1 MQAFQPRSEPEQ
13 SHGAVVKTRKGKTQ
27 ELEHGGRGRGG
38 ERAEGGGRGGRR
50 GFQSPRRRSTHNSA
64 MTAAPASLAVPT
76 DWLHEHERRY
86 TRQQQQRIAIS
97 LLRVVRV
104 GKSCVVICQVLR
116 ALCLHEAA
124 EVSQFAL
131 ARATRGE
138 RERDRDRDRD
148 RETDRQRQTDRQ
160 RRHRER
166 DRDRENSTEIERQRE
181 TETERDRDSTER
193 DRQTDR

>member
-138 RERDRDRDRD
+138 RER
-148 RETDRQRQTDRQ
+148 ERQRQRQ
-160 RRHRER
+160 
-166 DRDRENSTEIERQRE
+166 
-181 TETERDRDSTER
+181 R
-193 DRQTDR
+193 DRQTETNRQTETAQRERQRQR

>member
-1 MQAFQPRSEPEQ
+1 MEGE
-13 SHGAVVKTRKGKTQ
+13 VV
-27 ELEHGGRGRGG
+27 EGRGR
-38 ERAEGGGRGGRR
+38 RAEGVGAGGDSRA
-50 GFQSPRRRSTHNSA
+50 PRRRSTHNSA

-138 RERDRDRDRD
+138 RERERDRDRD

-160 RRHRER
+160 RRHRERDR